1 MVCFGEM
8 GDGGDEG
15 LLDGGEGVGIDGVLG
30 VTVAVKGEEPEEDGG
45 REGGEELGETGGEGV
60 EEGAAWSVPG
70 IGGEGLEEGGEEVC
84 VKAVQFVGEGVL
96 EGTEGGEVVG
106 EDGEAGEEVEAEH
119 QLAGGV
125 GRGLLEKQGLEAVE
139 EGGVPPEEA
148 GELREEGDEEKGPVV
163 VEGGVAVERG
173 RGDEG
178 RRGAVAELA
187 EGAEECVEGLDGEGG
202 GEEEGLQPAA
212 EGG

>member
-1 MVCFGEM
+1 MERRVERKDRREAGDDTTEQRMVCFGEM

-84 VKAVQFVGEGVL
+84 VKAV
-96 EGTEGGEVVG
+96 
-106 EDGEAGEEVEAEH
+106 
-119 QLAGGV
+119 
-125 GRGLLEKQGLEAVE
+125 
-139 EGGVPPEEA
+139 
-148 GELREEGDEEKGPVV
+148 
-163 VEGGVAVERG
+163 
-173 RGDEG
+173 
-178 RRGAVAELA
+178 
-187 EGAEECVEGLDGEGG
+187 
-202 GEEEGLQPAA
+202 
-212 EGG
+212 